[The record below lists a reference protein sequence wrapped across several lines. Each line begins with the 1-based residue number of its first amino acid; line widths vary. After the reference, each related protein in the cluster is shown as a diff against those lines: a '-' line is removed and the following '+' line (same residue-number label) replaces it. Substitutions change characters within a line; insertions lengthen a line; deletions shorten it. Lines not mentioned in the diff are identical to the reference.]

1 MEKGEIDSPV
11 KGSDRRELL
20 SGRTIGLII
29 STGILVCVLAIQ
41 SPHSF
46 ITKDAMFFIS
56 RQIGLAALV
65 ALSQAVCLT
74 VGGMNLSVGGIGSI
88 TTVVLGLSLQNWGL
102 PPSLAVPIALG
113 VGVAAGALNG
123 IIITKLKVD
132 SFIVTLSMMFVYM
145 GLRSGISGG
154 SPYEVSESFGLIGRG
169 NVFGISYVFLVVAAV
184 LIGAGYMY
192 RCTMFGRRMLATGGN
207 ADAAR
212 LSGINTAK
220 TVFRANMLS
229 GFFASLAA
237 VLYASRNLSAAPETG
252 DAWLIIS
259 FAVAII
265 GGTSL
270 KGGAV
275 SALGIFMGATIFT
288 LIEHG
293 LVQFK
298 QVPPEFMRS
307 FLGGLI
313 LLAVMV
319 DRIREIVTE
328 KRKTKARPRPGAQE
342 RPMRR

>member
-1 MEKGEIDSPV
+1 MKEGKTDSPV
-11 KGSDRRELL
+11 KGSDTRELL

-29 STGILVCVLAIQ
+29 ATGILICVLAIQ

-74 VGGMNLSVGGIGSI
+74 VGGINLSVGGIGSI
-88 TTVVLGLSLQNWGL
+88 TTVVLGLSLQSWGL
-102 PPSLAVPIALG
+102 DPWLAVPIALC

-123 IIITKLKVD
+123 MIITKLKID

-154 SPYEVSESFGLIGRG
+154 SPYEVSDSFGLIGRG
-169 NVFGISYVFLVVAAV
+169 NVFGISYVFLVVGAV
-184 LIGAGYMY
+184 LIAAGYMY
-192 RCTMFGRRMLATGGN
+192 SSTMFGRHMLATGGN

-212 LSGINTAK
+212 LSGINTDR
-220 TVFRANMLS
+220 TIFRANMLS

-265 GGTSL
+265 GGTGL
-270 KGGAV
+270 KGGVV

-298 QVPPEFMRS
+298 QVPPAYMRS

-313 LLAVMV
+313 LLAVIV
-319 DRIREIVTE
+319 DRTREIVTE
-328 KRKTKARPRPGAQE
+328 KRKREAQPRAG
-342 RPMRR
+342 

>member
-1 MEKGEIDSPV
+1 MNDGKTDSPARR
-11 KGSDRRELL
+11 SDTPELL
-20 SGRTIGLII
+20 SGRTIGLIV
-29 STGILVCVLAIQ
+29 STGILGCVLAVQ

-46 ITKDAMFFIS
+46 LTKDAMFFLS
-56 RQIGLAALV
+56 RQIGLAALI

-102 PPSLAVPIALG
+102 PTSLAVAVALS
-113 VGVAAGALNG
+113 VGVVAGALNG
-123 IIITKLKVD
+123 AIITKLKID

-154 SPYEVSESFGLIGRG
+154 APYEVSDSFGLIGRG
-169 NVFGISYVFLVVAAV
+169 HVFGISYVFVVVAAV
-184 LIGAGYMY
+184 LLAAGYMY
-192 RCTMFGRRMLATGGN
+192 RCTMFGRHMLATGGN

-212 LSGINTAK
+212 LSGINTDR
-220 TVFRANMLS
+220 TVFRANVLS
-229 GFFASLAA
+229 GFLASLAA

-265 GGTSL
+265 GGTGL
-270 KGGAV
+270 KGGVV

-298 QVPPEFMRS
+298 QVPPAFMRS

-313 LLAVMV
+313 LLAVIV
-319 DRIREIVTE
+319 DRTREIVTE
-328 KRKTKARPRPGAQE
+328 
-342 RPMRR
+342 RRRRQAPPAAE

>member
-1 MEKGEIDSPV
+1 MKEGKTDSRV
-11 KGSDRRELL
+11 KGRDTREFL
-20 SGRTIGLII
+20 SGRTIGLMI
-29 STGILVCVLAIQ
+29 STAILVCVLGIQ

-46 ITKDAMFFIS
+46 ITKYTMFLNS
-56 RQIGLAALV
+56 RQIGLAALI

-88 TTVVLGLSLQNWGL
+88 TTVVLGLSLQSWGL
-102 PPSLAVPIALG
+102 HPVLAVPIALS

-123 IIITKLKVD
+123 MIITRFKID

-154 SPYEVSESFGLIGRG
+154 SPYEVSDSFGLIGRG
-169 NVFGISYVFLVVAAV
+169 NVFGISYVFLVVGAV
-184 LIGAGYMY
+184 LVSAGYMY
-192 RCTMFGRRMLATGGN
+192 RCTIFGRHMLATGGN

-212 LSGINTAK
+212 LSGINTDR
-220 TVFRANMLS
+220 TIFRANMLS

-265 GGTSL
+265 GGTGL
-270 KGGAV
+270 KGGVV

-298 QVPPEFMRS
+298 QVPPAYMRS

-319 DRIREIVTE
+319 DRAREIVTE
-328 KRKTKARPRPGAQE
+328 KRKSQARPPGG
-342 RPMRR
+342 

>member
-1 MEKGEIDSPV
+1 MKKDKTDNPV
-11 KGSDRRELL
+11 KGSDTREFL

-46 ITKDAMFFIS
+46 ISKDAMFFIS
-56 RQIGLAALV
+56 RQIGLAALI

-88 TTVVLGLSLQNWGL
+88 TTVVLGLSLQNSGL
-102 PPSLAVPIALG
+102 PPWLAVLIALS

-123 IIITKLKVD
+123 LIITKLKID

-154 SPYEVSESFGLIGRG
+154 SPYGVSDSFGLIGRG
-169 NVFGISYVFLVVAAV
+169 SVFGISYVFLVVAAV
-184 LIGAGYMY
+184 LVGAGYMY
-192 RCTMFGRRMLATGGN
+192 RCTIFGRHMLATGGN
-207 ADAAR
+207 VDAAR
-212 LSGINTAK
+212 LSGIHTDR

-252 DAWLIIS
+252 DTWLIVS

-265 GGTSL
+265 GGTGL
-270 KGGAV
+270 KGGAI
-275 SALGIFMGATIFT
+275 SALGIFMGATIYT

-298 QVPPEFMRS
+298 QVPPAYMRS

-328 KRKTKARPRPGAQE
+328 KRKTEAPPPAE
-342 RPMRR
+342 